1 MTIPKEITDKYGL
14 TEYTESI
21 EWLTKFFDST
31 EDKVTYDESS
41 TEDRQLIDYR
51 NDAFDKLQEL
61 KTNQVQEL
69 TEQLQL
75 VTDALLE
82 MADQVYEQVYMVY
95 WVYLGWFLGGSWV
108 VLSNNLVTNLVNDLL
123 SF

>member
-21 EWLTKFFDST
+21 EWLTNFFDST

-69 TEQLQL
+69 QEQLQL

-82 MADQVYEQVYMVY
+82 MADTVYE
-95 WVYLGWFLGGSWV
+95 
-108 VLSNNLVTNLVNDLL
+108 
-123 SF
+123 